1 MNPNVR
7 TITVELY
14 GMRTLKKPVPS
25 YMVALKSPC
34 NAHNRPRGKRIVDR
48 DSLASCKDYAGK
60 RTCTPGVIPT
70 SDPWNS
76 RTEVTKRRGQVALR
90 GQGRLV
96 FSWCY
101 RPQIRVNVTH
111 PKGSSIASPE
121 HRLRK
126 PVDGLSCLGCAL
138 KGSLVSDTWRDAP
151 YRKHSSYSK
160 KQVSSEKAER
170 RLRSSHPEVSGRM
183 RRGSDIEGLLKT
195 QWPCEVLSSRSTAAC
210 SRRSS

>member
-7 TITVELY
+7 TISVELY
-14 GMRTLKKPVPS
+14 GMRTSKKPVPS
-25 YMVALKSPC
+25 YMVALQSPW
-34 NAHNRPRGKRIVDR
+34 NSHNRPRGKRIVDR
-48 DSLASCKDYAGK
+48 DSLASCKEYAGK

-76 RTEVTKRRGQVALR
+76 RTEFRKRRGQLVLQ
-90 GQGRLV
+90 GQSRLV
-96 FSWCY
+96 FSSCY

-111 PKGSSIASPE
+111 PKGSCMASPE

-138 KGSLVSDTWRDAP
+138 KGPLVSDTWRDAP
-151 YRKHSSYSK
+151 YRKHRSFSK
-160 KQVSSEKAER
+160 KQVSSEQAQR

-195 QWPCEVLSSRSTAAC
+195 QWSNDVISSRSTAAC